1 MKTIRK
7 KVFNVK
13 RNDLKV
19 FLTILFIQIF
29 ISGSPALAHEGHD
42 DGVPS
47 AGNVVGG
54 KITLS
59 PEATENIGLTVVDV
73 ENQSIEDVVQCNGIV
88 ETDPNKTAQVSSRIQ
103 GRVLKLLVNL
113 GDKVEQDQEL
123 VEIESRQIGNPP
135 PTTTLKSP
143 MAGIVIHRDVTL
155 GETVEPDKHL
165 FEIADM
171 QDVFVECDIYEQ
183 DVAKIKIGQKARIKL
198 PAAYLNE
205 SFEGEVSF
213 MSATLDPETRTSHL
227 WIRMPNKEIRFKP
240 GMLAQAAVIVNEKSR
255 AIAIPK
261 EAVMEEGGEKFVY
274 TEEGENTFKRQ
285 SVVLGISN
293 DKYIEIKKGLIPG
306 DRVVASGNYELRMTE
321 LTAIKQEAKE
331 PKKEK

>member
-1 MKTIRK
+1 
-7 KVFNVK
+7 
-13 RNDLKV
+13 
-19 FLTILFIQIF
+19 
-29 ISGSPALAHEGHD
+29 
-42 DGVPS
+42 
-47 AGNVVGG
+47 
-54 KITLS
+54 
-59 PEATENIGLTVVDV
+59 
-73 ENQSIEDVVQCNGIV
+73 
-88 ETDPNKTAQVSSRIQ
+88 
-103 GRVLKLLVNL
+103 
-113 GDKVEQDQEL
+113 
-123 VEIESRQIGNPP
+123 
-135 PTTTLKSP
+135 

>member
-1 MKTIRK
+1 MKRD
-7 KVFNVK
+7 N
-13 RNDLKV
+13 LKI
-19 FLTILFIQIF
+19 FLVALFIPTF
-29 ISGSPALAHEGHD
+29 ILRGFALAHEGHD
-42 DGVPS
+42 EGTPS

-54 KITLS
+54 TITLS
-59 PEATENIGLTVVDV
+59 PEAAENIGLKIVDV
-73 ENQSIEDVVQCNGIV
+73 ENQPIEDVIKCNGIV
-88 ETDPNKTAQVSSRIQ
+88 ATDPNKTAHVSSRIQ

-113 GDKVEQDQEL
+113 GEAVKQDQEL

-135 PTTTLKSP
+135 PVATLKSP
-143 MAGIVIHRDVTL
+143 IAGTVIHRDATL

-183 DVAKIKIGQKARIKL
+183 DIAKIEVGQKARIRL
-198 PAAYLNE
+198 PVAYPNE

-213 MSATLDPETRTSHL
+213 MSATLDPETRTFHL
-227 WIRMPNKEIRFKP
+227 WIRVPNKEMRLKP
-240 GMLAQAAVIVNEKSR
+240 GMFAQSAVIVREKVR
-255 AIAIPK
+255 AITIPR

-274 TEEGENTFKRQ
+274 IEEGQNAFKRQ

-321 LTAIKQEAKE
+321 LTAIKRESK
-331 PKKEK
+331 PKKAN